1 MRNSKAKQVPTGAL
15 TQSRESLPESW
26 KLLLDTCDADFMT
39 SALAAAGA
47 AADRGEVPVG
57 AVVVSEGIIV
67 GMGYN
72 RREQSQSPLSHAEMI
87 AIDEAS
93 RRLRSW
99 RLKDCDL
106 YVTLEPCIMCTG
118 AIIQARMRRLIFGCV
133 DPKGGAVESLYRL
146 CEDQRLNHQLPVVG
160 GMLAEASSVLLA
172 DFFARLRQQKRENR
186 KAERWPSPVEGA

>member
-1 MRNSKAKQVPTGAL
+1 MR
-15 TQSRESLPESW
+15 
-26 KLLLDTCDADFMT
+26 

-47 AADRGEVPVG
+47 AADQGEVPVG

-67 GMGYN
+67 GTGYN
-72 RREQSQSPLSHAEMI
+72 RREQKQSPLSHAEMI

-93 RRLRSW
+93 RRLSNW
-99 RLKDCDL
+99 RLSQCEI
-106 YVTLEPCIMCTG
+106 YVTLEPCIMCAG

-133 DPKGGAVESLYRL
+133 DPKAGAVESLYRL
-146 CEDQRLNHQLPVVG
+146 CEDRRLNHQLPVVG
-160 GMLAEASSVLLA
+160 GVLAQASSVLLA